1 MKQKPVTSFGRVF
14 HKEGDL
20 MKYNK
25 KLKGQVRYCFLFNDM
40 LIYTQKKGARYQF
53 KGEIP
58 LNGSLVSDINA
69 KGEAGT
75 KLASMGKDVNVGFQ
89 ITHLEAKV
97 TQLRFF
103 RYSFSAFVLCLEKAA
118 HRIRSLAYLLFLPR
132 FGGGEEGL
140 GAARGGPHPAGLRG
154 REEETRDIAR
164 LWQWCVGSHPLPLFH
179 NANTD
184 VSTHH
189 PPQAG
194 SVR

>member
-1 MKQKPVTSFGRVF
+1 MTVSGKRASDSLLGQTKQKPVTSFGRVF

-97 TQLRFF
+97 TQLNFF
-103 RYSFSAFVLCLEKAA
+103 V
-118 HRIRSLAYLLFLPR
+118 IRSPLSFFLF
-132 FGGGEEGL
+132 F
-140 GAARGGPHPAGLRG
+140 
-154 REEETRDIAR
+154 
-164 LWQWCVGSHPLPLFH
+164 V
-179 NANTD
+179 
-184 VSTHH
+184 
-189 PPQAG
+189 
-194 SVR
+194 VR